1 MRGVER
7 VCGYLQQMYCMRS
20 NAAPAKM
27 PTVSPVRQSIES
39 KPSERSSAERRGLDR
54 FVFKSPACQG
64 VCGKEESTVRK
75 KGACA

>member
-1 MRGVER
+1 MQT
-7 VCGYLQQMYCMRS
+7 LQKI
-20 NAAPAKM
+20 PA
-27 PTVSPVRQSIES
+27 VSPVRQSIDS

>member
-1 MRGVER
+1 MRWVGESV
-7 VCGYLQQMYCMRS
+7 GIFSKTGLHAIQTLLKI
-20 NAAPAKM
+20 PA
-27 PTVSPVRQSIES
+27 VSPVRQSIES